1 MYKRSGGIWW
11 VCIRHNGEKIQKSL
25 ETTDKKLAQSIEAK
39 IRTEIVEGKYYE
51 KPIGSDKTF
60 SKLIAQFMKEYAPKR
75 SVGMQKNYACY
86 SKHLIPFFGDLN
98 LLAITSRKISRY
110 KVLRYE
116 EGASPATINRETSM
130 LSKAFTVA
138 VEDWEWLDRKP
149 FLKIKKEEENNVQEK
164 YLTPEEEKRLI
175 ENCPEWIKDLVVF
188 ALNTGLRQGE
198 QLSLTWDRVSLS
210 RRTILIQET
219 KSGKP
224 RSVPLNKTTLGV
236 LERRAKTKSIKKD
249 LVFFSSHGTKLDNS
263 NLVRAFKEALR
274 KAKISDFTWHGLR
287 RTFATRLAHKGLD
300 IYKISRL
307 LGHADVQTTQKRY
320 AHHCTESL
328 RIGVDILDPDYVL
341 TTFGEKEG
349 FLGASKLS

>member
-1 MYKRSGGIWW
+1 MYAHYVIL
-11 VCIRHNGEKIQKSL
+11 V
-25 ETTDKKLAQSIEAK
+25 
-39 IRTEIVEGKYYE
+39 IRTYFFLRI
-51 KPIGSDKTF
+51 ICD
-60 SKLIAQFMKEYAPKR
+60 R
-75 SVGMQKNYACY
+75 
-86 SKHLIPFFGDLN
+86 HLRTN
-98 LLAITSRKISRY
+98 
-110 KVLRYE
+110 
-116 EGASPATINRETSM
+116 ETSC
-130 LSKAFTVA
+130 SKKDRYVSA
-138 VEDWEWLDRKP
+138 V
-149 FLKIKKEEENNVQEK
+149 IAI
-164 YLTPEEEKRLI
+164 YLFKHEGDGVCHYFFI
-175 ENCPEWIKDLVVF
+175 I
-188 ALNTGLRQGE
+188 
-198 QLSLTWDRVSLS
+198 
-210 RRTILIQET
+210 

-224 RSVPLNKTTLGV
+224 RSVPLNKTTLGI

>member
-1 MYKRSGGIWW
+1 M
-11 VCIRHNGEKIQKSL
+11 
-25 ETTDKKLAQSIEAK
+25 
-39 IRTEIVEGKYYE
+39 
-51 KPIGSDKTF
+51 
-60 SKLIAQFMKEYAPKR
+60 
-75 SVGMQKNYACY
+75 
-86 SKHLIPFFGDLN
+86 
-98 LLAITSRKISRY
+98 
-110 KVLRYE
+110 
-116 EGASPATINRETSM
+116 
-130 LSKAFTVA
+130 
-138 VEDWEWLDRKP
+138 
-149 FLKIKKEEENNVQEK
+149 
-164 YLTPEEEKRLI
+164 
-175 ENCPEWIKDLVVF
+175 
-188 ALNTGLRQGE
+188 
-198 QLSLTWDRVSLS
+198 
-210 RRTILIQET
+210 
-219 KSGKP
+219 
-224 RSVPLNKTTLGV
+224 GV

-349 FLGASKLS
+349 FLGNLGFAVSYWGVTNWGTRIRTRTNRTRIYRATITLYPIGLLFYFIYIQYQHKNLQFK